1 MPRREPDTREDVRRE
16 PCPPVRPKR
25 APNNDA
31 RRLGATRA
39 PVGIKL
45 CAGRD
50 RSAEP
55 ERIGGQPWS
64 LLPWP
69 RADAVR
75 AQRDAA
81 GPRRRLRTPPAPRP
95 MPPRR
100 SGSWTFCVRDER
112 SHELTRPARAT
123 RHGTEAPD
131 HSERA
136 RAPLEA

>member
-1 MPRREPDTREDVRRE
+1 MPARSAQACPKQRCTPSRRDARTRRHQTVRWTGPVGLSPREREDRR
-16 PCPPVRPKR
+16 
-25 APNNDA
+25 
-31 RRLGATRA
+31 TR
-39 PVGIKL
+39 
-45 CAGRD
+45 
-50 RSAEP
+50 
-55 ERIGGQPWS
+55 PWS

-100 SGSWTFCVRDER
+100 SGSWTFCVRDEQR
-112 SHELTRPARAT
+112 SHELTRPARAA

-136 RAPLEA
+136 RAPWLARSLEA